1 MGVVDAEAV
10 SEADETKQEIDVSD
24 TYKEETADPKAETGS
39 MQPDPADIF
48 KGKITMGG
56 RPVENPESSSEDQS
70 KEGRSGEDAMKDVE
84 RVRLRKMLSRP
95 ESMRMRTCLS
105 VMGECL

>member
-1 MGVVDAEAV
+1 
-10 SEADETKQEIDVSD
+10 
-24 TYKEETADPKAETGS
+24 

-84 RVRLRKMLSRP
+84 RVPFEEDAVPAGIHEDEDVFISHG
-95 ESMRMRTCLS
+95 ESAFDDEDMFPD
-105 VMGECL
+105 E